1 MEMQNVK
8 GTNSKTMKL
17 IKIKISRFKSLVT
30 GILLSSGKQWSLVR
44 LNVVDYVL
52 DGYQFTNKKYVIY
65 DVNINESTMLHKIL
79 SIKNETENIPLLD
92 NKNIL
97 DDNNLLFS
105 FLKKENL
112 LVAICLHR
120 EDIIYVGKIKDIGL
134 KSFSFDSYGTELQ
147 KSGILNIEYS
157 KIRYIQI
164 RTDYLDS
171 LSLLLDKA

>member
-1 MEMQNVK
+1 
-8 GTNSKTMKL
+8 MKL
-17 IKIKISRFKSLVT
+17 IKIKIRRFKELVT
-30 GILLSSGKQWSLVR
+30 GILMRSGAKWSLIR
-44 LNVVDYVL
+44 LNAVDYVL
-52 DGYQFTNKKYVIY
+52 DGFQFTNKDYITC
-65 DVNINESTMLHKIL
+65 ESEIKEDTILHRIL
-79 SIKNETENIPLLD
+79 SIKNKKDNISPIKD
-92 NKNIL
+92 TNIL

-105 FLKKENL
+105 FFKKENL

-171 LSLLLDKA
+171 LCLLLDSKH

>member
-1 MEMQNVK
+1 
-8 GTNSKTMKL
+8 MKL
-17 IKIKISRFKSLVT
+17 IEFKIRRFKELIT
-30 GILLSSGKQWSLVR
+30 GVLLSSGTKWSLIR
-44 LNVVDYVL
+44 LNAVDYVL